1 MINQELL
8 SKIREYVELLNEL
21 EENGGA
27 NAVFKEVFQ
36 AEIDGNT
43 EEITSS
49 KKSLFSVALKAKE
62 AKAEVR
68 KIAENDIDFIVL
80 YHQLVLAEDEGDFL
94 KCAEIKNEILNY
106 EKKS

>member
-1 MINQELL
+1 MINQLLL

-68 KIAENDIDFIVL
+68 KIAKNDIDFIVL
-80 YHQLVLAEDEGDFL
+80 YHQLILAEEAEDFQA
-94 KCAEIKNEILNY
+94 CAEIKNQILNY
-106 EKKS
+106 KKES